1 MVVVKNFRRQIK
13 KKSYK
18 SVKNIFWDMG
28 HFLYI
33 LGTNTSIIAAFSHEQ
48 MVLLTQYI
56 ARTNNTTAD
65 GTEGN

>member
-1 MVVVKNFRRQIK
+1 
-13 KKSYK
+13 
-18 SVKNIFWDMG
+18 MG

-33 LGTNTSIIAAFSHEQ
+33 LGINTSIIAAFSHEQ